1 MSEQLDN
8 IIQQMAEVTTLLK
21 EHKHDPATIDFE
33 TVKGQFSEQI
43 EALVAAQVKEKMD
56 AQPQRRVPGA
66 VVWAEDKAVSGTNR
80 YRKIVKDIGAD
91 GAHRDFVGNRVKAV
105 DAFLAYT
112 LLAKG
117 HALMPDRV
125 KPPSEDLREALKALT
140 AGGTGT
146 GDELVPTEMAAE
158 LWQDF
163 FLASRVVGN
172 MVRIAMPTDPFDQPL
187 GLGDVTWRKGV
198 ENTATTASD
207 PATAKST
214 LTSTEQIAEVNWSYT
229 LDEDAVLAVMPAVRE
244 RLGIS
249 GAEQMD
255 AFALSADS
263 TDEDTGNINL
273 HDANPAATAWYLSAG
288 QDGIRHAWLVDKS
301 SQTVNAGGDAL
312 GDPDVLAALVL
323 MGKYAANPDACRM
336 VCDVST
342 YLKGMLNLDGVQT
355 LDKFGPNAVIMTGQL
370 ASYRGIPVIVS
381 ASHPLAE
388 ADGCVS
394 TTANL
399 NTLGSLSIFNRLMWT
414 IGFRRELLIEVDR
427 DIQKRMNILVVSFR
441 IAVAAHGA
449 RASIT
454 HAAGI
459 RNILVA

>member
-1 MSEQLDN
+1 MSEQFET
-8 IIQQMAEVTTLLK
+8 IVQQMGEITTLLK

-33 TVKGQFSEQI
+33 MIKGQFSEQI
-43 EALVAAQVKEKMD
+43 DALVAAQVQAKAD
-56 AQPQRRVPGA
+56 AQPVRRVPGA
-66 VVWAEDKAVSGTNR
+66 AVWAEDKAVSGTNR
-80 YRKIVKDIGAD
+80 YRKIVKDIGTD
-91 GAHRDFVGNRVKAV
+91 GVHRDFVGNKIKAV
-105 DAFLAYT
+105 DAFLTYM
-112 LLAKG
+112 LLSKG

-125 KPPSEDLREALKALT
+125 KPPSEDLKEALKALT
-140 AGGTGT
+140 AGGSGT

-172 MVRIAMPTDPFDQPL
+172 MVRVAQPTDPFDMPL

-207 PATAKST
+207 PATAKSS

-273 HDANPAATAWYLSAG
+273 DDANPAATAWYLSGG
-288 QDGIRHAWLVDKS
+288 QDGIRHAWLVDKAA
-301 SQTVNAGGDAL
+301 QTVNAGGDAL
-312 GDPDVLAALVL
+312 GDPDVLSALAL
-323 MGKYAANPDACRM
+323 MGKYAADPAACRM
-336 VCDVST
+336 VSDVST
-342 YLKGMLNLDGVQT
+342 YLKGLLNLDGVQT
-355 LDKFGPNAVIMTGQL
+355 LDKFGPSAVIMTGQL
-370 ASYRGIPVIVS
+370 AAYRGVPVIVS
-381 ASHPLAE
+381 ASHPLCE
-388 ADGCVS
+388 ADGKVS
-394 TTANL
+394 TTAGN

-414 IGFRRELLIEVDR
+414 IGFRRELLVEVDR

-441 IAVAAHGA
+441 IAIAAHGA

-459 RNILVA
+459 RNILVS